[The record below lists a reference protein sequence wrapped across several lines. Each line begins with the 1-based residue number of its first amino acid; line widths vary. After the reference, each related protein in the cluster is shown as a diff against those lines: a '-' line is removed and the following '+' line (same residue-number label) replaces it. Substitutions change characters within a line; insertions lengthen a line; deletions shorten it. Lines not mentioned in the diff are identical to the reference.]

1 MQKPSEYYSLK
12 PPKIIDRALL
22 KSLYT
27 DRKLNCSQIAW
38 LCDTDPVYIG
48 KQLRICGIPLRGN
61 GKRPQL
67 RLRKKDKGGLCPLCG
82 KDVKRRVEHHWWE
95 LPDYSPHAAWICRT
109 CNILLKPSAFG
120 IAESHVLPNFEKQG
134 AYIQHRLYPRPSQP
148 IKTRQYATTDTT
160 VVAFRLNDKV
170 YAAIQ
175 IKAAKKNLSIGD
187 YLKELANKE
196 ALRSHHKK
204 GKE

>member
-1 MQKPSEYYSLK
+1 MPSPSKYYCLK
-12 PPKIIDRALL
+12 PPKVVDQTLL

-27 DRKLNCSQIAW
+27 DKGLSCSQIAW

-48 KQLRICGIPLRGN
+48 KQLRIYGIPLRGN
-61 GKRPQL
+61 GKHPQL
-67 RLRKKDKGGLCPLCG
+67 RLRKKDKRGLCPLCG

-95 LPDYSPHAAWICRT
+95 LPDYAPHAAWICRT

-120 IAESHVLPNFEKQG
+120 IAESHVLPNFKKQRD
-134 AYIQHRLYPRPSQP
+134 YIQRRLYPKASQH
-148 IKTRQYATTDTT
+148 IKTRQHATINTT
-160 VVAFRLNDKV
+160 VVAFRLNDEV

-175 IKAAKKNLSIGD
+175 AKAAKKNLSIGD

-204 GKE
+204 GES